1 MYIKL
6 ACIAFSFMLIC
17 LAILALIEL
26 RKALFFMNSIHE
38 QNINRSLRRISA
50 ARERMEREKINDII
64 NEMELYKL

>member
-6 ACIAFSFMLIC
+6 ACIAFSIAAIFLV
-17 LAILALIEL
+17 ILALLEL
-26 RKALFFMNSIHE
+26 HKALSFMSNIHE

-64 NEMELYKL
+64 NEMELYEI